1 MYINIIYIKQKHRNI
16 VQVEHFPSPRV
27 VPSLSWQTE
36 WPVSFVN
43 LKTATSETPGVLNL
57 LNMFFLFSAHRSRLQ
72 KVFPPAAPK
81 HSGNKIHTN
90 VITPRNKL
98 RK

>member
-43 LKTATSETPGVLNL
+43 LKTATSETPGVSYL
-57 LNMFFLFSAHRSRLQ
+57 FESFLCFPLTAAASRKSFRLQ
-72 KVFPPAAPK
+72 
-81 HSGNKIHTN
+81 
-90 VITPRNKL
+90 PRNIPETKYT
-98 RK
+98 RM